1 MLIVWVHVLGSHF
14 NMCLFHSRMVL
25 MQMLK
30 LKYIFK
36 AKLMSDLGNVPRGDW
51 AWVSQTIVDSWNRL
65 NKWYILYLRDFQIDV
80 HNWVNFQIHISQF
93 RHSYYSCILQYHSSS
108 VDLFSSRASSLPW
121 LTWEWTPTFALLS
134 SFLAL
139 LGWEHLDHLAELFW
153 VVTWRCASRFW
164 SWISLWKFYVMNFSI
179 ETRHATVFWWSGDEN
194 VLTWS

>member
-1 MLIVWVHVLGSHF
+1 ML
-14 NMCLFHSRMVL
+14 
-25 MQMLK
+25 
-30 LKYIFK
+30 Y
-36 AKLMSDLGNVPRGDW
+36 
-51 AWVSQTIVDSWNRL
+51 
-65 NKWYILYLRDFQIDV
+65 LYLRDFQIDV

-194 VLTWS
+194 VLTWSQTPILWSNGRLSIQQIHFCCFNGLAFMLVLWTFQFVLLTVIIGHHGLAWGGDHPLI